1 MYVLFYSEY
10 GASENWNE
18 VKCVLKILEKISQ
31 SAGELYLPLWE
42 MLLCGIYMH
51 IPVWQEC
58 KPADCSNQSGNQNWE
73 FFHNSL
79 FTR

>member
-1 MYVLFYSEY
+1 VFK
-10 GASENWNE
+10 
-18 VKCVLKILEKISQ
+18 VLEKISQ
-31 SAGELYLPLWE
+31 SAGELHLPLWE

-58 KPADCSNQSGNQNWE
+58 KPAGCSNQSGNQNWGCS
-73 FFHNSL
+73 HNSL